1 MSDLR
6 PRLERLGERAKA
18 APDAFEQLERAR
30 RRHERNRRITAG
42 VVALLVAVAG
52 SFAAFSAFREGG
64 GQTIGGGGGLDFFAL
79 WPEQTEAGLT
89 AAQEAVD
96 RGDPDLAWRSDPIE
110 VARRFALEELLWPPT
125 VAVEPQE
132 GFDAEIEDVIS
143 LDLFVPPGSSCDQI
157 VTDAECPTTRTTVT
171 MRRLGRQ
178 DGLWSVIDV
187 HGEFLALPLVAGDV
201 VSSGTTITVPTNL
214 PDGEMVSVGVA
225 FLAACDRRGPDDNVE
240 ASGGML
246 RYKVPAV
253 PEGCAGYLY
262 AMRPATGTGAVAIG
276 SFLLTDAEAVPA
288 IGYLVQ
294 EIAAVPVVF
303 SNDAPTDVAVFSCDP
318 NGTISPSAFVVAAQP
333 DGVHIAISNAGDI
346 PVSFSIDGLG
356 GDGVEP
362 GGRKETV
369 WQIPPGEATVSC
381 NDVSDGGSGVASS
394 ASLDVVDPNG
404 LYLPAELECASG
416 EAYGSGGDYIE
427 GATGLAGDPVQVA
440 RDHVS
445 GLEFDDLIQ
454 QAGYPESQLPVIRIV
469 RDGAV
474 VGKVTLRG
482 DGSGGWLDDTV
493 EGCSGA
499 QFGWSVEPTGVSGPM
514 GPTSTAWD
522 ALCDSARAGEGNNIH
537 NGRDLHVDGRDLGFD
552 TGCLI
557 APAGD
562 PLTILF
568 SNLDAGVHMNISIYE
583 LTPYL
588 RECLVTGTSPSGKVE
603 HRIFSGEIILGVD
616 EIVYEV
622 GPLEPGAYYFQDDV
636 HPSANG
642 VLVVE

>member
-1 MSDLR
+1 
-6 PRLERLGERAKA
+6 
-18 APDAFEQLERAR
+18 
-30 RRHERNRRITAG
+30 
-42 VVALLVAVAG
+42 
-52 SFAAFSAFREGG
+52 
-64 GQTIGGGGGLDFFAL
+64 
-79 WPEQTEAGLT
+79 
-89 AAQEAVD
+89 
-96 RGDPDLAWRSDPIE
+96 
-110 VARRFALEELLWPPT
+110 
-125 VAVEPQE
+125 
-132 GFDAEIEDVIS
+132 
-143 LDLFVPPGSSCDQI
+143 
-157 VTDAECPTTRTTVT
+157 
-171 MRRLGRQ
+171 
-178 DGLWSVIDV
+178 
-187 HGEFLALPLVAGDV
+187 
-201 VSSGTTITVPTNL
+201 
-214 PDGEMVSVGVA
+214 
-225 FLAACDRRGPDDNVE
+225 
-240 ASGGML
+240 
-246 RYKVPAV
+246 
-253 PEGCAGYLY
+253 
-262 AMRPATGTGAVAIG
+262 
-276 SFLLTDAEAVPA
+276 
-288 IGYLVQ
+288 
-294 EIAAVPVVF
+294 
-303 SNDAPTDVAVFSCDP
+303 
-318 NGTISPSAFVVAAQP
+318 
-333 DGVHIAISNAGDI
+333 
-346 PVSFSIDGLG
+346 
-356 GDGVEP
+356 
-362 GGRKETV
+362 
-369 WQIPPGEATVSC
+369 
-381 NDVSDGGSGVASS
+381 
-394 ASLDVVDPNG
+394 LDVVDPNG
-404 LYLPAELECASG
+404 LYVPAELECASG

-427 GATGLAGDPVQVA
+427 GATGFAGDPVQVA